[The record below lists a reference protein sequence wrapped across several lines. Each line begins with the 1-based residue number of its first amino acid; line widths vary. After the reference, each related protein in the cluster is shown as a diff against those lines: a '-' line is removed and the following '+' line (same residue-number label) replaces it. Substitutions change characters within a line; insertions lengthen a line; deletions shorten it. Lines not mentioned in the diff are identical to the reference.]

1 MPDETHVAYRQYR
14 GLVFSIAYQMLGTV
28 SDAED
33 VVQEA
38 FLRFHRTAAST
49 GVDSPR
55 AFLATVATR
64 LSIDVLRSA
73 RVQRDRYV
81 GTWLPEPLPTD
92 APDVSERVELADSL
106 SYALL
111 VVLEALGPVERAVFL
126 LREVFDYD
134 FETIADMVDKTPAN
148 CRQLASRARRH
159 VRERNRR
166 FDPPRQQ
173 RDELVRRFFAA
184 CEHGDIGTLV
194 EMLAADAVFVGDGGG
209 QAPKGAAV
217 LRPVNGR
224 DNVVRL
230 LAAFGGMTA
239 VGLSIQPRHINGE
252 LGALLVDDH
261 GRCAAAFTVDIAENR
276 IQTVRSVVN
285 PQKLWHLGPL
295 ADLDTFLPHA
305 RRSRRGRT

>member
-1 MPDETHVAYRQYR
+1 MSEETSDAYSQYR

-33 VVQEA
+33 VVQET
-38 FLRFHRTAAST
+38 FLRFHRATTST
-49 GVDSPR
+49 DVDSPR

-64 LSIDVLRSA
+64 LSIDLLRSA
-73 RVQRDRYV
+73 RKQRDRYV

-92 APDVSERVELADSL
+92 AEDVSERVELAESL

-111 VVLEALGPVERAVFL
+111 VVLETLGPVERAVFM

-134 FETIADMVDKTPAN
+134 FAAIADVVGRTPTN

-159 VRERNRR
+159 VQERHRR

-184 CEHGDIGTLV
+184 CERGDVNALID
-194 EMLAADAVFVGDGGG
+194 MLAADVVFVGDGGG

-230 LAAFGGMTA
+230 MAAFGRMTD
-239 VGLSIQPRHINGE
+239 VGLSVQPLHINGE
-252 LGALLVDDH
+252 LGALLVDGQ
-261 GRCAAAFTVDIAENR
+261 GRCAAAFTVDVAENR

-285 PQKLWHLGPL
+285 PQKLRHLGPL
-295 ADLDTFLPHA
+295 AALDSFLPRAHTD
-305 RRSRRGRT
+305 RHVR